1 VQDDAAGRCGL
12 GSPARIVA
20 GMVDSSIDRRWLPLN
35 ALRAFEGVAK
45 HGSFTAAANALLI
58 SQSALSR
65 HVIALEK
72 LLGQQLFE
80 RRPHALVLTKAGQH
94 LLPAIMKSFDRLEY
108 ALDDIRNEGAASTRI
123 LRVQMPPSFAVQ
135 LAVPILRDFRS
146 SCAEVDIDLVSPHGA
161 GSPLSDVDVAVVYSK
176 PTVTDLVT
184 DLLWPV
190 RLSVLC
196 HPDVAARHEGK
207 NLAEFIAANEL
218 IHVRIADL
226 ARHHLWTQFARQF
239 GLGAVNFEGGLV
251 FDTAVLAV
259 QYALSGTG
267 ILLVDANLFNDE
279 IRSGK
284 LVRPFDAS
292 LDDGYGYYLITHPE
306 ALGDTAIALF
316 RSWLIER
323 FGNRPGLADSPLRLA
338 VSNS

>member
-1 VQDDAAGRCGL
+1 
-12 GSPARIVA
+12 
-20 GMVDSSIDRRWLPLN
+20 MN

-80 RRPHALVLTKAGQH
+80 RRPHALVLTKAGQY

-108 ALDDIRNEGAASTRI
+108 ALDDIRNEGAPALRT

-135 LAVPILRDFRS
+135 LAVPILRDFRRTS
-146 SCAEVDIDLVSPHGA
+146 AEVEIDLVSPYGV
-161 GSPLSDVDVAVVYSK
+161 GPPLSDVDVAVVYSK

-196 HPDVAARHEGK
+196 HPDVAARHAGK
-207 NLAEFIAANEL
+207 
-218 IHVRIADL
+218 D
-226 ARHHLWTQFARQF
+226 
-239 GLGAVNFEGGLV
+239 LGALHRMRTKSCTCASPTCRATTCGRSSCASPASARVNFERGLV

-259 QYALSGTG
+259 QYALSGEG
-267 ILLVDANLFNDE
+267 IVLVDTN
-279 IRSGK
+279 
-284 LVRPFDAS
+284 S
-292 LDDGYGYYLITHPE
+292 L
-306 ALGDTAIALF
+306 
-316 RSWLIER
+316 R
-323 FGNRPGLADSPLRLA
+323 
-338 VSNS
+338 

>member
-1 VQDDAAGRCGL
+1 MAKKT
-12 GSPARIVA
+12 
-20 GMVDSSIDRRWLPLN
+20 IDRRWLPLN

-65 HVIALEK
+65 HVIALER
-72 LLGQQLFE
+72 LTGVQLFD
-80 RRPHALVLTKAGQH
+80 RRPHALSLTKAGQH
-94 LLPAIMKSFDRLEY
+94 LLPAVMKSFDRLEY
-108 ALDDIRNEGAASTRI
+108 ALDDIRNEGAPTQRT

-146 SCAEVDIDLVSPHGA
+146 ASTEVDIDLISPYGV
-161 GSPLSDVDVAVVYSK
+161 GPPLGDVDVAVVYSK

-190 RLSVLC
+190 RLSILC
-196 HPDVAARHEGK
+196 HP
-207 NLAEFIAANEL
+207 NIAALHKGKDLAAFIEANE
-218 IHVRIADL
+218 IVHVRIADL
-226 ARHHLWTQFARQF
+226 PRHHVWAEFVRQA
-239 GLGAVNFEGGLV
+239 GLGPVNFERGLV

-259 QYALSGTG
+259 QYALSGQG
-267 ILLVDANLFNDE
+267 IALVDTNLFGDE
-279 IRSGK
+279 IRTGR
-284 LVRPFDAS
+284 LVRPFDVT

-306 ALGDTAIALF
+306 GLSDTAIALF

-323 FGNRPGLADSPLRLA
+323 FGTSSTATGPPVQLA
-338 VSNS
+338 VSNE